1 MFSVCWRSCQEIL
14 PQPLEVRRQLPKR
27 SSFLTGYWRMRRN
40 IEVEELWDGPPE
52 VTRGRT

>member
-1 MFSVCWRSCQEIL
+1 VCAGGVVRRFCHNLWRSEGSC
-14 PQPLEVRRQLPKR
+14 PKEVV
-27 SSFLTGYWRMRRN
+27 FLTGYWRMRRN